1 MKYCQEVWH
10 KLVDWFNSLLP
21 HKHNSNT
28 EIKTVEMH
36 TDYIDEV
43 FCYTDSTTNW
53 DATKGNPFVKNHI
66 QHIHTYKGAKV
77 NFINF
82 TTELHEQYKSLLHE
96 YDYEQFLT
104 PSKKI

>member
-1 MKYCQEVWH
+1 
-10 KLVDWFNSLLP
+10 
-21 HKHNSNT
+21 
-28 EIKTVEMH
+28 MH
-36 TDYIDEV
+36 TTFIDEV

-66 QHIHTYKGAKV
+66 QHIYTYKGAKV
-77 NFINF
+77 NFVNF

-104 PSKKI
+104 PGK